1 MIFFIVL
8 DDLGCERATW
18 KAAADA
24 KKLGLLKH
32 DLSQINF
39 ATGRISALLLP
50 PSSSSSRMLMKT
62 RLSLLALALCLF
74 PLLASAESESELR
87 QFLYSKPNTYGWQP
101 VEGNISYDF
110 FKDGRL
116 HVQGPDGEA
125 TMWQG
130 TWRLKGDQVTLKV
143 PDPKTN
149 KTFTVTIDGDD
160 LLLDD
165 LRYHRYTP

>member
-1 MIFFIVL
+1 
-8 DDLGCERATW
+8 
-18 KAAADA
+18 
-24 KKLGLLKH
+24 
-32 DLSQINF
+32 
-39 ATGRISALLLP
+39 
-50 PSSSSSRMLMKT
+50 MLMKT
-62 RLSLLALALCLF
+62 RLALLALALCLF

-87 QFLYSKPNTYGWQP
+87 QFLYSAPNTYGWQP

-130 TWRLKGDQVTLKV
+130 TWKLKGNQVTLKV
-143 PDPKTN
+143 PELKTN

-165 LRYHRYTP
+165 LRYHRNVP